1 MYACRP
7 AELGGYR
14 SREGSQLLKETCGL
28 AVVVDSEPIRLHYI
42 PELRGFQV
50 RIDRLKLQNYK
61 GFTSLEVDLD
71 PRFNLFVGD
80 NASGKTSILDAIKI
94 GLDSWFIGMKGV
106 AEIGSI
112 DPDEV
117 HVIAYSRGDSVYF
130 EKQSPAKVEFIGIA
144 MDRDVCWEREL
155 ARDRGRTTTVG
166 SRQLSLIASDAEE
179 QVRNGKDVTLPLI
192 CAYGTERLW
201 YESPQRKKSNKK
213 ETGRKWPSR
222 FDGYQKCTYFEIQ
235 ETDLLEWI
243 REQVSAGQ
251 QRGTETV
258 AFQVMREAIVG
269 CVEGAKDIYYDER
282 YRDLIV
288 VIEGRDHQMFRNL
301 SDGQRIMVSMIGDLA
316 KRAVTLNPHLG
327 TDALRSTPGVVTID
341 ELDLHLHPKWQRRII
356 HDLKRSFTSLQFVVT
371 SHSPQLVGEAQPN
384 EIRLLQDGRAFKV
397 PRSFGMDSNRAL
409 EEVMDASSRNA
420 IVKDLLS
427 KMSSLIEVE
436 NLNEAR
442 NVLEEVKGQLGDGDP
457 EVTGANTLITL
468 LESTHE
474 EHRKEQ

>member
-1 MYACRP
+1 M
-7 AELGGYR
+7 
-14 SREGSQLLKETCGL
+14 
-28 AVVVDSEPIRLHYI
+28 
-42 PELRGFQV
+42 

-61 GFTSLEVDLD
+61 GFTSFEVDLD
-71 PRFNLFVGD
+71 PSFNLFVGD

-106 AEIGSI
+106 AGIGSI
-112 DPDEV
+112 DPEEV
-117 HVIAYSRGDSVYF
+117 HMKAFTHGDSVHF
-130 EKQSPAKVEFIGIA
+130 EKQFPVKVEFIGFV
-144 MDRDVCWEREL
+144 MERSVCWEREL

-166 SRQLSLIASDAEE
+166 SRQLSLIAGEAEE
-179 QVRNGKDVTLPLI
+179 HVRNGKDVTLPLV

-201 YESPQRKKSNKK
+201 YESPQRKRLSKK
-213 ETGRKWPSR
+213 ESGRKWPSR
-222 FDGYQKCTYFEIQ
+222 LDGYQKCTYFEIQ

-251 QRGTETV
+251 QRGSETV

-269 CVEGAKDIYYDER
+269 CVEGARDIYYDER

-288 VIEGRDHQMFRNL
+288 VIEGHGHQMFRNL

-327 TDALRSTPGVVTID
+327 VGALRLTPGVVSID

-356 HDLKRSFTSLQFVVT
+356 HDLKRIFASLQFVVT

-384 EIRLLQDGRAFKV
+384 ELRLLEDGRAFKV
-397 PRSFGMDSNRAL
+397 PQSFGMDSNRAL
-409 EEVMDASSRNA
+409 EEVMDASSRNTG
-420 IVKDLLS
+420 VKDLLS
-427 KMSSLIEVE
+427 KMSTLIEVE
-436 NLNEAR
+436 DLDQAKQ
-442 NVLEEVKGQLGDGDP
+442 VLEEVKERLGENDP
-457 EVTGANTLITL
+457 EVTGANTLISL

-474 EHRKEQ
+474 EHHKEK